1 MLASITEL
9 LSIFLGAFG
18 LNLVPF
24 ASPSNL
30 FIAANAAVL
39 VNSDPFTI
47 GVIVALASA
56 LAKLIHYGITFFIG
70 KHFSETRRQR
80 LDAKAPKVRKWAFP
94 MLFIAAASPIP
105 DEPVVVPLGLIKYNP
120 VKFFLAFFSGKLSIT
135 LIGAYMGV
143 WTEGIV
149 SPLIGQL
156 GFTVASVVLTVMVTV
171 IMLKV
176 DVEKFIKTIRD
187 KLCAPRHR

>member
-94 MLFIAAASPIP
+94 ILFIAAASPIP

-156 GFTVASVVLTVMVTV
+156 GFTVASVVLTVIVTV

>member
-156 GFTVASVVLTVMVTV
+156 GFTVASVVLTVIVTV